1 MDDGF
6 MFLMQKATDV
16 TADDLPHVLAFPDR
30 TAPTVRAMMI
40 ASVDGSATIGRR
52 SGMLGGDGDHL
63 VFHTVR
69 RLADVIVVGAQT
81 AVDEGYGPGV
91 PDGDTPPTP
100 LVLTS
105 RTLALPDDFTTV
117 AAPNVLIATC
127 TAAPAD
133 ARRRL
138 TSAGATIVDCGTD
151 DVDPVVLVA
160 ELASRGLT
168 RIDLEGGP
176 RLLAAFA
183 AAGVLDQLVLTV
195 SPTLALGDAP
205 RIAHGAAT
213 PIRDQDL
220 ALPFRLP
227 YPMRATTVLG
237 DHEGFLYQL
246 WEAVPDSD
254 TTSGR

>member
-1 MDDGF
+1 
-6 MFLMQKATDV
+6 MFLMQKATDI
-16 TADDLPHVLAFPDR
+16 TADDLPRVFAFPDR
-30 TAPTVRAMMI
+30 TTPTVRATMV
-40 ASVDGSATIGRR
+40 ASVDGAATIDRR

-63 VFHTVR
+63 VFHTMR
-69 RLADVIVVGAQT
+69 RLADVIVVGAST
-81 AVDEGYGPGV
+81 AILEGYGPGTS
-91 PDGDTPPTP
+91 DGDAGPQT

-105 RTLALPDDFTTV
+105 RTLALPDDFATAV
-117 AAPNVLIATC
+117 APNVLIATC
-127 TAAPAD
+127 TSAPAD

-138 TSAGATIVDCGTD
+138 TAAGATVIDCGTD
-151 DVDPVVLVA
+151 DLDPATLVA

-183 AAGVLDQLVLTV
+183 AAGVLDQLILTV

-205 RIAHGAAT
+205 RIAHGTAA

-227 YPMRATTVLG
+227 YPMRATTILG
-237 DHEGFLYQL
+237 DDEGFLYQL

-254 TTSGR
+254 AAPGR